1 MWLPIHPTCRLF
13 ANACAVLASYA
24 CTLHPANLLSVLC
37 CAVLQSNKEAEACMK
52 IREQLFKDR
61 CAGGM
66 LSAAAAVGAG
76 GWGGWHRPLHLRR
89 ALC

>member
-1 MWLPIHPTCRLF
+1 
-13 ANACAVLASYA
+13 
-24 CTLHPANLLSVLC
+24 
-37 CAVLQSNKEAEACMK
+37 MK

-66 LSAAAAVGAG
+66 VLAAAAGGAG
-76 GWGGWHRPLHLRR
+76 GIVLAAAAGGAGVWGGWHRPLHLGR